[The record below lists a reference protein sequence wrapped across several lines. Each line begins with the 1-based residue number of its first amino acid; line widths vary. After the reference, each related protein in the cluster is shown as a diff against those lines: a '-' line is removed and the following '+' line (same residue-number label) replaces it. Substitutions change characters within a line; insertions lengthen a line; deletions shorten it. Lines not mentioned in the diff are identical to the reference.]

1 MTLPTL
7 PAASLDRRF
16 YAYALDRLVA
26 WPLLVL
32 AAWLGW
38 RLASDGSWLPGLV
51 LVLGVALLVTVVL
64 GLLVGLQ
71 GSTPGKTVVGLRVVG
86 AESGEPLGAGPGVL
100 RTLVLALAGLPAL
113 GLGVATL
120 AQTAVLDPGRRRR
133 GWHDHLTGA
142 VVVDVRPAAE
152 RTPDAVAPV
161 APQQVV
167 NLTAMRLAPAAA
179 RPAPT
184 QAPTPTPTPT
194 PAPAR
199 RAAPAPSEP
208 ATVPVPSAGSDLER
222 TQVRGLP
229 AVGRHAAPP
238 APVGW
243 QVAFDS
249 GEQLV
254 VDGVALLGRRPEGR
268 PGEAVHH
275 LVPLRSED
283 MSVSKTHA
291 QLHVSGD
298 GSLVVTDRGST
309 NGSALVRS
317 GVARQL
323 PPGKPTTLLDG
334 DVVRFGDRSM
344 TVSRQS

>member
-1 MTLPTL
+1 MTLQTL

-26 WPLLVL
+26 WPLLAL
-32 AAWLGW
+32 AAWFAW
-38 RLASDGSWLPGLV
+38 RLATDGSWLLGLV
-51 LVLGVALLVTVVL
+51 LLLGVALLVTVVL

-71 GSTPGKTVVGLRVVG
+71 GSTPGKSVLGLRVVG
-86 AESGEPLGAGPGVL
+86 AGTGEPVGPGPGVL
-100 RTLVLALAGLPAL
+100 RTLVLALAGLPTL

-142 VVVDVRPAAE
+142 VVVDVRPAAQ
-152 RTPDAVAPV
+152 RVPDAVAP
-161 APQQVV
+161 APPQQVV
-167 NLTAMRLAPAAA
+167 NLTAMRLAPPTA
-179 RPAPT
+179 RPPA

-194 PAPAR
+194 RWP
-199 RAAPAPSEP
+199 E
-208 ATVPVPSAGSDLER
+208 PVPTPAAETDLER
-222 TQVRGLP
+222 TQVRGIA
-229 AVGRHAAPP
+229 AVGRHAAPT

-249 GEQLV
+249 GEELV
-254 VDGVALLGRRPEGR
+254 VDGVALVGRRPEGR
-268 PGEAVHH
+268 PGEAVAH
-275 LVPLRSED
+275 LVALRSED

-291 QLHVSGD
+291 QLHVSAD

-309 NGSALVRS
+309 NGSALLRS
-317 GVARQL
+317 GVAREL

>member
-1 MTLPTL
+1 MTLQTL

-26 WPLLVL
+26 WPLLAL
-32 AAWLGW
+32 AAWFGW
-38 RLASDGSWLPGLV
+38 GLATDGSWLPGLA
-51 LVLGVALLVTVVL
+51 LVLGVGLLVTVVL
-64 GLLVGLQ
+64 GLLVGLR
-71 GSTPGKTVVGLRVVG
+71 GGTPGKAVLGLRVVG
-86 AESGEPLGAGPGVL
+86 VETGQPLGAGPGVL
-100 RTLVLALAGLPAL
+100 RTLVLALAGLPTL

-133 GWHDHLTGA
+133 GWHDRLTGA

-152 RTPDAVAPV
+152 RGPDDLAPA

-167 NLTAMRLAPAAA
+167 NLTAMRLAPPAA
-179 RPAPT
+179 RATQPPAPT
-184 QAPTPTPTPT
+184 
-194 PAPAR
+194 PAR
-199 RAAPAPSEP
+199 RAEPAPEPVPAPAAAPAPTGE
-208 ATVPVPSAGSDLER
+208 TDLER
-222 TQVRGLP
+222 TQVRGIP
-229 AVGRHAAPP
+229 AVGRHAAAPSAP
-238 APVGW
+238 AGW

-291 QLHVSGD
+291 QLHVSAD

-309 NGSALVRS
+309 NGSALLRS
-317 GVARQL
+317 GVAREL

>member
-1 MTLPTL
+1 MTL

-26 WPLLVL
+26 WPLLAL

-38 RLASDGSWLPGLV
+38 RLATDGSWHLGLA
-51 LVLGVALLVTVVL
+51 LVLGVALVVTVAL
-64 GLLVGLQ
+64 GLLVGLR
-71 GSTPGKTVVGLRVVG
+71 GGTPGKTVLGLRVVG
-86 AESGEPLGAGPGVL
+86 AESGEPLGPGPGVL
-100 RTLVLALAGLPAL
+100 RTAVLAVAGLPTL

-152 RTPDAVAPV
+152 RAPAAAAPAV
-161 APQQVV
+161 PQQVV
-167 NLTAMRLAPAAA
+167 NLTAMRLAPPTA
-179 RPAPT
+179 RPPAP
-184 QAPTPTPTPT
+184 ASTPTPTPT
-194 PAPAR
+194 AAPEPTPVPVPAPA
-199 RAAPAPSEP
+199 AEA
-208 ATVPVPSAGSDLER
+208 DLER
-222 TQVRGLP
+222 TQVRGIP
-229 AVGRHAAPP
+229 AVGRHAAP
-238 APVGW
+238 AASVVAGGW

-268 PGEAVHH
+268 AGEAVHH

-291 QLHVSGD
+291 QLHVSAD

-309 NGSALVRS
+309 NGSALLRS
-317 GVARQL
+317 GVAREL

-344 TVSRQS
+344 TVTRQS